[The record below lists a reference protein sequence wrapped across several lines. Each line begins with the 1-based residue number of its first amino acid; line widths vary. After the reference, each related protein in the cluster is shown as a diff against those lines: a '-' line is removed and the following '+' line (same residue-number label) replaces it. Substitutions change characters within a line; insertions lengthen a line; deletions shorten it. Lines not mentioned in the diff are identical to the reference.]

1 MSVKAPLVSIVIPT
15 YNRSACVVKA
25 VDSVLNQTFTDY
37 ELIVVD
43 DGSTDDTKR
52 NLDRYGDKIIYIYQ
66 NNSGVSAARNAGVT
80 FCRGQW
86 LAFLDSDDEWKPDY
100 LAKQI
105 TRANTIPGLCMQA
118 ANCLFTYN
126 NEGGCQTYFEI
137 NGAMAVFKRKGY
149 VLVEEP
155 FAFVVSHQPWQIGS
169 VIVRRDA
176 AIKAGLFDADLK
188 FSEDFDF
195 LARVSLQGPLGLIK
209 EELVDIYRRDETA
222 ERLTHQAKKAPL
234 EFKESDDRIYQKLK
248 LKLKLSSKERKA
260 LNRAMSANRRAI
272 GNLMLEA
279 GNIERSRDCYKR
291 ALFIDP
297 SLRSFGKF
305 IISYLLPPGL
315 ALAAIRLRAKRR
327 RGRISPE

>member
-25 VDSVLNQTFTDY
+25 VDSVLNQTFIDY

-80 FCRGQW
+80 FSRGQW
-86 LAFLDSDDEWKPDY
+86 LAFLDFDDEWKPDY

-118 ANCLFTYN
+118 ANCRFTYN

-137 NGAMAVFKRKGY
+137 NGAMAVFKRKGF

-155 FAFVVSHQPWQIGS
+155 FAFVISHQPWQMGS

-176 AIKAGLFDADLK
+176 AIKAGLFDTDLK
-188 FSEDFDF
+188 LSEDFDF
-195 LARVSLQGPLGLIK
+195 LARVSFQGALGLIK

-234 EFKESDDRIYQKLK
+234 EFKEFR
-248 LKLKLSSKERKA
+248 
-260 LNRAMSANRRAI
+260 
-272 GNLMLEA
+272 
-279 GNIERSRDCYKR
+279 
-291 ALFIDP
+291 
-297 SLRSFGKF
+297 
-305 IISYLLPPGL
+305 
-315 ALAAIRLRAKRR
+315 
-327 RGRISPE
+327 

>member
-1 MSVKAPLVSIVIPT
+1 MRASHFLV
-15 YNRSACVVKA
+15 A
-25 VDSVLNQTFTDY
+25 
-37 ELIVVD
+37 
-43 DGSTDDTKR
+43 
-52 NLDRYGDKIIYIYQ
+52 
-66 NNSGVSAARNAGVT
+66 SGLR
-80 FCRGQW
+80 FW
-86 LAFLDSDDEWKPDY
+86 ISDDQWKPDY

-105 TRANTIPGLCMQA
+105 TRANTIPGLCIQA
-118 ANCLFTYN
+118 ANCLFTDN
-126 NEGGCQTYFEI
+126 NEGGCQTYFEQ

-176 AIKAGLFDADLK
+176 AIKAGLFDTDLK

-209 EELVDIYRRDETA
+209 EELVDIYRDETA
-222 ERLTHQAKKAPL
+222 ERLTHQTKKAPL
-234 EFKESDDRIYQKLK
+234 EFKELDDRIYQKLK
-248 LKLKLSSKERKA
+248 LKLKLCSKERKA

-279 GNIERSRDCYKR
+279 GNIKRSRDCYKR

-297 SLRSFGKF
+297 SLRSFGRF

-315 ALAAIRLRAKRR
+315 ALAAIRLRARRR